1 MRKILLLTIGIVLL
15 SASGVQ
21 AQQDDSPHRIKRNGK
36 WGYADGQ
43 GNEVIPC
50 KYNHAFP
57 FYESDLALVESEGKF
72 GYIDKRGKVEI
83 PLQYAKAYP
92 FSDDRAAVKKN
103 GKYGFVTSYGYEVI
117 KPRYSDV
124 KWGFI
129 DGYAWVK
136 KGCKKSGKWGMIGKY
151 GTTFVDFNYIN
162 LSYFDPNTG
171 AADAVTKDGVIHY
184 YLKGKRYPS
193 KKERDAVVAPVPV
206 PDPKPTPTPQK
217 PLFVWNDLPS
227 STTSPQMT
235 VSVEI
240 QSESEITSC
249 DLYLKEGNSGSKGSH
264 VEADIIESPKKGGF
278 SKTLS
283 RTFTLRE
290 DVNTI
295 VVEAT
300 NAAGS
305 YKEEKTVVYRKPEP
319 PTIVWEMDYPDKTT
333 KEQLLVKARIS
344 SKSDVSWKLTVT
356 SSGTTKG
363 SYTAKD
369 IDESSNSGTGCNVSK
384 SVKLMPGYN
393 TITLEV
399 TNASGKKTESKKVW
413 YSPCEKRIALVIGN
427 KNYSNGFSK
436 LYKTLNDADTIANL
450 LEKEC
455 GFDVIKVKDADYRI
469 MENKI
474 SEFINAVK
482 FKNYQTAFVYY
493 SGHGAS
499 YDRKAG
505 DNYLIPIDCD
515 NCTDSIKR
523 KGFNVKTKILQRLEE
538 EVGKNCSVKIAMLDC
553 CRTYQI
559 RHCSALPR
567 SNGGTRGNEDMVG
580 LSKMEDLPDGVA
592 ILYGAEFGH
601 PSYDGLG
608 VNSPFVECFVKY
620 VREHPK
626 SHWRDLGFD
635 VRDMVK
641 DMTKDYKNDRDE
653 KDPQQPYPDIYNF
666 NNSDKF
672 YLNPYHD
679 KP

>member
-36 WGYADGQ
+36 WGYADDK

-92 FSDDRAAVKKN
+92 FSDERAAVKKN

-136 KGCKKSGKWGMIGKY
+136 KGCKKNGKWGMIGKY

-264 VEADIIESPKKGGF
+264 VEADIIESPKNGGF

-305 YKEEKTVVYRKPEP
+305 YKEERTIKYVSPEP
-319 PTIVWEMDYPDKTT
+319 PTIVWEGDYPDKTT

-427 KNYSNGFSK
+427 ANYRRVENLGRFGK
-436 LYKTLNDADTIANL
+436 LQNPINDAISIYKE
-450 LEKEC
+450 LESC
-455 GFDVIKVKDADYRI
+455 GFDMMPIVKNANLKT
-469 MENKI
+469 MQE
-474 SEFINAVK
+474 SINAFIDKANKEHYEV
-482 FKNYQTAFVYY
+482 AFIYY
-493 SGHGAS
+493 SGHGVS
-499 YDRKAG
+499 PSIEKREKQESFFIP
-505 DNYLIPIDCD
+505 LIEE
-515 NCTDSIKR
+515 DSIAYIEDLAKYAIDANR
-523 KGFNVKTKILQRLEE
+523 LIEDLNNKTDCRI
-538 EVGKNCSVKIAMLDC
+538 KIAMLDC
-553 CRTYQI
+553 CRSCNLASRAKGPMALKGMNPLNVPFGEQI
-559 RHCSALPR
+559 FFAARYKEAALDYINR
-567 SNGGTRGNEDMVG
+567 DDT
-580 LSKMEDLPDGVA
+580 
-592 ILYGAEFGH
+592 
-601 PSYDGLG
+601 
-608 VNSPFVECFVKY
+608 NSPFVTAFLQCFREYPNYKWEDLVKKVILKVHELTGTY
-620 VREHPK
+620 QEPK
-626 SHWRDLGFD
+626 AEGTLKGD
-635 VRDMVK
+635 
-641 DMTKDYKNDRDE
+641 
-653 KDPQQPYPDIYNF
+653 
-666 NNSDKF
+666 F